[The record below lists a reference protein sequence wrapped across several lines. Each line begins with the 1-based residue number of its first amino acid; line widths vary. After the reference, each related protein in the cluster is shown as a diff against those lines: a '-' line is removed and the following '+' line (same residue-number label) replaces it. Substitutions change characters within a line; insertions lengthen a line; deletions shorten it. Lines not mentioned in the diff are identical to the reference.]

1 MTHEER
7 VEREILERRARALA
21 APRAEGADAVKNEDA
36 LVFHVRRATYAIGTE
51 VVLGVRKLDKISPV
65 PRGAGGIAG
74 LAVVDGD
81 IVQVVRLDSV
91 GPVEGTHGS
100 LAVVLGR
107 TRPELALLTDEVV
120 GIQQHRGSHRA
131 GSDSATGDR
140 STGAIVF
147 LDGVALLRSR
157 SR

>member
-7 VEREILERRARALA
+7 IDREILKRRACMLA
-21 APRAEGADAVKNEDA
+21 SPRAAGKAVATGTDV
-36 LVFHVRRATYAIGTE
+36 LVFRVRRATYGIGTG

-65 PRGAGGIAG
+65 PRGTGGISG

-81 IVQVVRLDSV
+81 IVSVLRLDSV
-91 GPVEGTHGS
+91 GPVETLLGS

-107 TRPELALLTDEVV
+107 TRPELALLADDVV
-120 GIQQHRGSHRA
+120 GIQQLQSTLA
-131 GSDSATGDR
+131 TGSDATADP
-140 STGAIVF
+140 SPGALVF

-157 SR
+157 AR